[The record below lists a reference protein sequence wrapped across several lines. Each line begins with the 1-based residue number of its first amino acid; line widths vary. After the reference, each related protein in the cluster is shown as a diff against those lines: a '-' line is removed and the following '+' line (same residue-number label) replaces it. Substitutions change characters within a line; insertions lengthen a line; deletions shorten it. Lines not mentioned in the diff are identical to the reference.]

1 MLHKISNKLILAVG
15 STAITIIA
23 IFSYFIIESQ
33 KQALISQIEHNANQL
48 SETIKSSTK
57 YDMLLNQ
64 RDGVHRIIDT
74 IGQQQGIEKIRIF
87 NKEGEIIYSSA
98 KEEIGEFVDKQAES
112 CYACHAVDQPLE
124 KLSIT
129 ERTRIFERKDSSL
142 SGVRAAP
149 PPSGQA
155 GKTLGIINPI
165 YNEPSC
171 WQASCHAHEAGQK
184 VLGVLDVT
192 MSLDEVEAQI
202 AANEMRMV
210 MFAISAIIF
219 ISLILWFFV
228 QRLVGKPVRQLVSA
242 TNAVACG
249 DLNYKIPN
257 HKKDELGQLAKSF
270 NEMTRKLADAQRQ
283 LIQSD
288 KLASLGR
295 LAAGVA
301 HEINNPLTGVL
312 TYSSF
317 LLKRANGNAD
327 MKNDLEVIV
336 RETKRCR
343 QIVKGLLDFAR
354 QVPVQKTQ
362 VAIPAVIDH
371 VLTII
376 ENQLRLKKAHVKK
389 EIAANLPAI
398 HADANQMEQV
408 FMNLLVNAADAV
420 ESEGG
425 EIVVA
430 ADRRQVQGKEFLEVK
445 ISDNGCGIPRED
457 LTKIFEPFYSTKGQK
472 GTGLGLAVVWGIIE
486 KHGGKITVESEN
498 GKGTT
503 FTVRLPIEEHSGSAI
518 IRERKNA

>member
-1 MLHKISNKLILAVG
+1 MLHKISNKLIIAVG
-15 STAITIIA
+15 SVAITIIA

-48 SETIKSSTK
+48 SETIKSGTK

-64 RDGVHRIIDT
+64 RDRVHRIID
-74 IGQQQGIEKIRIF
+74 IMGRQEGIEKIRIF

-98 KEEIGEFVDKQAES
+98 KEDIGALVDKQAES

-129 ERTRIFERKDSSL
+129 ERTRIFELKG
-142 SGVRAAP
+142 SG
-149 PPSGQA
+149 
-155 GKTLGIINPI
+155 KNLGIINPI

-192 MSLDEVEAQI
+192 MSLKEVEEQI
-202 AANEMRMV
+202 ASNEMKMV
-210 MFAISAIIF
+210 TFAVSAIII
-219 ISLILWFFV
+219 ISLVIWFFG
-228 QRLVGKPVRQLVSA
+228 QHLVGKPVSELVNA
-242 TNAVACG
+242 TNVVASG
-249 DLNYKIPN
+249 NLDYKIKN
-257 HKKDELGQLAKSF
+257 HKQDELGQLAHSF

-317 LLKRANGNAD
+317 LLKRANSNAE

-343 QIVKGLLDFAR
+343 EIVKGLLDFAR
-354 QVPVQKTQ
+354 QAPVQKTP
-362 VAIPAVIDH
+362 VSIPTVIDQ
-371 VLTII
+371 VLNLI
-376 ENQLRLKKAHVKK
+376 ENQLRLKKVHVKK
-389 EIAANLPAI
+389 KMAANLPTI
-398 HADANQMEQV
+398 HADANQMQQV
-408 FMNLLVNAADAV
+408 FMNLLVNAADAF
-420 ESEGG
+420 ETEGG
-425 EIVVA
+425 EIAVTA
-430 ADRRQVQGKEFLEVK
+430 ELRQVDGKEFLEIKVR
-445 ISDNGCGIPRED
+445 DNGRGIPREE

-472 GTGLGLAVVWGIIE
+472 GTGLGLAVVWGILE
-486 KHGGKITVESEN
+486 KHGGKISVDSEI

-503 FTVRLPIEEHSGSAI
+503 FTVQLPIEKAANPAI
-518 IRERKNA
+518 TEGKQT

>member
-1 MLHKISNKLILAVG
+1 MLHKISNKLIIAVG
-15 STAITIIA
+15 SVAITIIA

-33 KQALISQIEHNANQL
+33 KQALISQIEHHANQL
-48 SETIKSSTK
+48 SETVKSGTK

-64 RDGVHRIIDT
+64 RDRVHRIIDSM
-74 IGQQQGIEKIRIF
+74 GKQAGIDKIRIF

-98 KEEIGEFVDKQAES
+98 KEDIGELVDKQAES

-124 KLSIT
+124 RISIT
-129 ERTRIFERKDSSL
+129 ERTRIFELKDGS
-142 SGVRAAP
+142 
-149 PPSGQA
+149 QN
-155 GKTLGIINPI
+155 LGIINPI
-165 YNEPSC
+165 YNEPGC
-171 WQASCHAHEAGQK
+171 WQASCHAHDAGQK

-192 MSLDEVEAQI
+192 MSLDEVEEQI
-202 AANEMRMV
+202 AANEMRMAT
-210 MFAISAIIF
+210 FAISAIII
-219 ISLILWFFV
+219 ISLIIWFFV
-228 QRLVGKPVRQLVSA
+228 QHLVGKPVRQLVNA
-242 TNAVACG
+242 TNVVASG
-249 DLNYKIPN
+249 NLDFKIKN
-257 HKKDELGQLAKSF
+257 NKKDELGQLANSF
-270 NEMTRKLADAQRQ
+270 NAMTHKLADAQRQ

-343 QIVKGLLDFAR
+343 EIVKGLLDFAR

-362 VAIPAVIDH
+362 VAIPAVIEH

-376 ENQLRLKKAHVKK
+376 DNQLRLKKARVQK
-389 EIAANLPAI
+389 EIAANLPTI

-420 ESEGG
+420 ENEGG
-425 EIVVA
+425 EIVVTA
-430 ADRRQVQGKEFLEVK
+430 ERRQADSKEFLEVK
-445 ISDNGCGIPRED
+445 IHDNGCGIPRED

-486 KHGGKITVESEN
+486 KHGGKITVDSET
-498 GKGTT
+498 GKGTR
-503 FTVRLPIEEHSGSAI
+503 FTVRLPIEEHPNPAI
-518 IRERKNA
+518 TLERRTA

>member
-1 MLHKISNKLILAVG
+1 MIHKISNKLIIAVG
-15 STAITIIA
+15 SVAITIIA

-33 KQALISQIEHNANQL
+33 KKALTLQIEHHANQL
-48 SETIKSSTK
+48 SETVKSGTK

-64 RDGVHRIIDT
+64 RDRVHRIIDT
-74 IGQQQGIEKIRIF
+74 IGKQDGIEKIRIF

-98 KEEIGEFVDKQAES
+98 KDDIGEFVDKQAES

-129 ERTRIFERKDSSL
+129 ERTRIFELKDT
-142 SGVRAAP
+142 
-149 PPSGQA
+149 
-155 GKTLGIINPI
+155 GKSLGIINPI
-165 YNEPSC
+165 YNEPGC
-171 WQASCHAHEAGQK
+171 WQASCHAHEASQK

-192 MSLDEVEAQI
+192 MSLDEVEEQI

-210 MFAISAIIF
+210 IFAISAIIV
-219 ISLILWFFV
+219 ISLILWYFV
-228 QRLVGKPVRQLVSA
+228 QHLVGKPVSQLVNA
-242 TNAVACG
+242 TNVVASG
-249 DLNYKIPN
+249 DFSYKIAN

-270 NEMTRKLADAQRQ
+270 NDMTQKLADAQRQ

-317 LLKRANGNAD
+317 LLKRVNGNAE

-343 QIVKGLLDFAR
+343 EIVKGLLDFAR
-354 QVPVQKTQ
+354 QAPEQKTA
-362 VAIPAVIDH
+362 VSIPAVIDQ
-371 VLTII
+371 VLSII
-376 ENQLRLKKAHVKK
+376 DNQLRLKKIHVKK
-389 EIAANLPAI
+389 EIAANLPSI
-398 HADANQMEQV
+398 QADANQMQQV
-408 FMNLLVNAADAV
+408 FLNLLVNAADAV
-420 ESEGG
+420 ESEGS
-425 EIVVA
+425 EIVVTA
-430 ADRRQVQGKEFLEVK
+430 NRRQVDGKEFLEVK
-445 ISDNGCGIPRED
+445 IHDNGCGISRED

-486 KHGGKITVESEN
+486 KNGGVIKVDSVV
-498 GKGTT
+498 GQGTT
-503 FTVRLPIEEHSGSAI
+503 FIVRLPANEQARSAI
-518 IRERKNA
+518 VPAKVSQKIGE

>member
-1 MLHKISNKLILAVG
+1 MLHKISNKLIIAVG
-15 STAITIIA
+15 SVAITIIA

-33 KQALISQIEHNANQL
+33 KQALILQIEHNANQL
-48 SETIKSSTK
+48 SETIKSGTK

-64 RDGVHRIIDT
+64 RDRVHRIID
-74 IGQQQGIEKIRIF
+74 IMGKQEGIEKIRIF

-98 KEEIGEFVDKQAES
+98 KEDIGTLVDKQAES
-112 CYACHAVDQPLE
+112 CYACHAVDLPLE

-129 ERTRIFERKDSSL
+129 ERTRIFELKG
-142 SGVRAAP
+142 SG
-149 PPSGQA
+149 
-155 GKTLGIINPI
+155 KNLGIINPI

-192 MSLDEVEAQI
+192 MSLEEVEKQI
-202 AANEMRMV
+202 ASNEMKMV
-210 MFAISAIIF
+210 TFAVSAIII
-219 ISLILWFFV
+219 ISLVIWFLV
-228 QRLVGKPVRQLVSA
+228 QHLVGKPVSELANA
-242 TNAVACG
+242 TKVVASG
-249 DLNYKIPN
+249 NLDFKIKN
-257 HKKDELGQLAKSF
+257 SKKDELGLLAHSF

-317 LLKRANGNAD
+317 LLKRANGLPAQAGNAE

-343 QIVKGLLDFAR
+343 EIVKGLLDFAR
-354 QVPVQKTQ
+354 QAPVQKTP
-362 VAIPAVIDH
+362 VSIP
-371 VLTII
+371 TII
-376 ENQLRLKKAHVKK
+376 DQVLSIIDNQLRLKKVHVKK
-389 EIAANLPAI
+389 EIAVELPAI
-398 HADANQMEQV
+398 HADANQMQQV
-408 FMNLLVNAADAV
+408 FLNLLVNAADAIDA
-420 ESEGG
+420 EGG
-425 EIVVA
+425 EILIT
-430 ADRRQVQGKEFLEVK
+430 ADRRAADGKEFLEVAVR
-445 ISDNGCGIPRED
+445 DNGRGIPRED

-486 KHGGKITVESEN
+486 KHGGNITVESEA
-498 GKGTT
+498 GKGAT
-503 FTVRLPIEEHSGSAI
+503 FTVRLPIEEHVNPAI
-518 IRERKNA
+518 ITERKKE

>member
-1 MLHKISNKLILAVG
+1 MLHKISNKLIIAVG
-15 STAITIIA
+15 SVAITIIA

-33 KQALISQIEHNANQL
+33 KQALISQIEHHANQL
-48 SETIKSSTK
+48 SETVKSGTK

-64 RDGVHRIIDT
+64 RDRVHRIIDSM
-74 IGQQQGIEKIRIF
+74 GKQAGIDKIRIF

-98 KEEIGEFVDKQAES
+98 KEDIGELVDKQAES

-124 KLSIT
+124 RISIT
-129 ERTRIFERKDSSL
+129 ERTRIFELKDGS
-142 SGVRAAP
+142 
-149 PPSGQA
+149 QN
-155 GKTLGIINPI
+155 LGIINPI
-165 YNEPSC
+165 YNEPGC
-171 WQASCHAHEAGQK
+171 WQASCHAHDAGQK

-192 MSLDEVEAQI
+192 MSLDEVEEQI
-202 AANEMRMV
+202 AANEMRMAT
-210 MFAISAIIF
+210 FAISAIII
-219 ISLILWFFV
+219 ISLIIWFFV
-228 QRLVGKPVRQLVSA
+228 QHLVGKPVRQLVNA
-242 TNAVACG
+242 TNVVASG
-249 DLNYKIPN
+249 NLDFKIKN
-257 HKKDELGQLAKSF
+257 NKKDELGQLANSF
-270 NEMTRKLADAQRQ
+270 NAMTHKLADAQRQ

-343 QIVKGLLDFAR
+343 EIVKGLLDFAR

-362 VAIPAVIDH
+362 VAIPAVIEH

-376 ENQLRLKKAHVKK
+376 DNQLRLKKARVQK
-389 EIAANLPAI
+389 EIAANLPTI

-420 ESEGG
+420 ENEGG
-425 EIVVA
+425 EIVVTA
-430 ADRRQVQGKEFLEVK
+430 ERRQADSKEFLEVK
-445 ISDNGCGIPRED
+445 IHDNGCGIPRED
-457 LTKIFEPFYSTKGQK
+457 LTEIFEPFYSTKGQK

-486 KHGGKITVESEN
+486 KHGGKITVDSET
-498 GKGTT
+498 GKGTR
-503 FTVRLPIEEHSGSAI
+503 FTVRLPIEEHPNPAI
-518 IRERKNA
+518 TLERRTA